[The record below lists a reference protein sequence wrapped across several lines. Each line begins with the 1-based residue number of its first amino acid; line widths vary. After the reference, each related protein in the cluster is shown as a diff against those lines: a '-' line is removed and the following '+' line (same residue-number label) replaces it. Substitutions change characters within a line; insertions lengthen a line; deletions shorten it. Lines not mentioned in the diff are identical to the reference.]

1 MAGVLEGQAALI
13 LLTEAF
19 ESDFWI
25 SRKCDCLRL
34 QFKVIRLRRLS
45 LLISG
50 YLLLQ
55 ICFNLLT
62 LSFPVAFDACW
73 QLVLLFN

>member
-1 MAGVLEGQAALI
+1 MAGVLEGQTALV
-13 LLTEAF
+13 LLAQAF

-25 SRKCDCLRL
+25 SRKFDCLRL

-55 ICFNLLT
+55 ICFDLLT
-62 LSFPVAFDACW
+62 LSFPVTFDAFW
-73 QLVLLFN
+73 PLVFLFN